1 MSRIII
7 VIATID
13 IDKNHC
19 YDLKWSVIIMSR
31 IIAMVYI
38 DNNHCHDLKRPGVI
52 IMPRVIAMILTE
64 ELKLL
69 LWFKL
74 AHKMV

>member
-1 MSRIII
+1 M
-7 VIATID
+7 
-13 IDKNHC
+13 
-19 YDLKWSVIIMSR
+19 YR
-31 IIAMVYI
+31 IIAMIYI
-38 DNNHCHDLKRPGVI
+38 DKNHCHDLKWGVI
-52 IMPRVIAMILTE
+52 IMPRTIAMILTDDHE